1 MGEKKEKQE
10 KKQGKGKKIALIILV
25 IVIIIAIGIFA
36 LINYHKTQLEL
47 LNQEAQKI
55 SELQITAEDGTISE
69 NVSVDMDIKTK
80 GQYAIVEDTLKQYLN
95 QALELAKEA
104 ENVYET
110 EKIENILSIDNIKAD
125 GPDFVQTKENIA
137 KMKQDSENY
146 INEFVELC
154 NPDKLVSAIDDK
166 QVSEYYKEIYR
177 TLALD
182 ETTKQELESIIAEME
197 NQRTS
202 VNEAFDYLTQVVSFL
217 SDNKSSWQIEG
228 DQIMFKSQSML
239 DEFNELIE
247 NAPVE

>member
-10 KKQGKGKKIALIILV
+10 KKQGKGKKIAIIVLV
-25 IVIIIAIGIFA
+25 IIIVIAIGIFA

-55 SELQITAEDGTISE
+55 SELQITAEDGTIAE
-69 NVSVDMDIKTK
+69 NVSVDMDIKTT
-80 GQYAIVEDTLKQYLN
+80 GQYAIVEETLKQYLN

-104 ENVYET
+104 ENVYKTDE
-110 EKIENILSIDNIKAD
+110 IENILSIDNIKAD

-154 NPDKLVSAIDDK
+154 NADNLLAAIDDK

-182 ETTKQELESIIAEME
+182 ETTKQELESAIAEME

-202 VNEAFDYLTQVVSFL
+202 INGAFDYLTQIVNFL

-247 NAPVE
+247 NAPVQ

>member
-1 MGEKKEKQE
+1 MGEKKEKEE
-10 KKQGKGKKIALIILV
+10 KKQGKGKKIAIIVL
-25 IVIIIAIGIFA
+25 VIIIAISIGIFA

-55 SELQITAEDGTISE
+55 TELQITAEDGTIAE
-69 NVSVDMDIKTK
+69 NVSVDMDIKTT
-80 GQYAIVEDTLKQYLN
+80 GQYAIVEETLKQYLN

-110 EKIENILSIDNIKAD
+110 EKIENILSIENIKAD
-125 GPDFVQTKENIA
+125 GPDFVKTKEKIA

-154 NPDKLVSAIDDK
+154 NPNKLVSAIDDK
-166 QVSEYYKEIYR
+166 QVNEYYKEIYR

-182 ETTKQELESIIAEME
+182 EETKQELESAIAQME
-197 NQRTS
+197 TQRTS
-202 VNEAFDYLTQVVSFL
+202 INGAFDYLTEIVTFL